1 MDSLVGVAADAAP
14 EFGTAKPAAAAAV
27 CVLAILS
34 PPVAAAAAV
43 SVDGAGAFTLDMT
56 TLWYPGLKPFN
67 ATLTAGVVVA
77 VALLAVVAADAAV
90 AAPADDDAPVAAVAA
105 ALAVAVKN

>member
-14 EFGTAKPAAAAAV
+14 EFGTAKPAAAAV
-27 CVLAILS
+27 CVLGILS
-34 PPVAAAAAV
+34 PPVAAAAAAV